1 MSIDLTITVEG
12 TSHGLDLQSF
22 RLSEADELKRLT
34 GWSRS
39 EWITALFEDH
49 PDAIRFAW
57 MLANRRAGTPLEA
70 KFSDIDFDLAD
81 LKVEIND
88 TEPARDVDGVEG
100 DPDLPTSPGAG

>member
-12 TSHGLDLQSF
+12 VARDLDLASF

-49 PDAIRFAW
+49 PDAIRYAW
-57 MLANRRAGTPLEA
+57 MLASRRAGEPLDV

-81 LKVEIND
+81 LKVEINEPEV
-88 TEPARDVDGVEG
+88 TEVADGD
-100 DPDLPTSPGAG
+100 DPDLPTSPDVG